1 MSMLN
6 NRLYNLLFIIS
17 FVFSDSSEILSD
29 FNTNFDWVLVEEK
42 NNMKIFEYNNPS
54 CDCLYSKIEQPVN
67 HNEKDI
73 LNVISSIDKY
83 NIVIKNKSLNTELID
98 IENDTIYAYQIIKNS
113 VPFIRDRQYVF
124 KMYYINENHLEWM
137 IVDENSSYLIP
148 YLNDDVRTLN
158 LGAGSWSFRYENS
171 KKILI
176 NKIYVDD
183 GVNLPWI
190 FINKLK
196 RNHVVQIFNDVLD
209 SIKET
214 KGE

>member
-1 MSMLN
+1 MLN

-196 RNHVVQIFNDVLD
+196 RDHVVQIFNDVLD

>member
-1 MSMLN
+1 MNMH
-6 NRLYNLLFIIS
+6 RVYNLLFIIS
-17 FVFSDSSEILSD
+17 FVFSNSSEILSD

-67 HNEKDI
+67 YNEKDI

-98 IENDTIYAYQIIKNS
+98 IANDTIYAYQIIKNS
-113 VPFIRDRQYVF
+113 IPFIRDRQYVF

-148 YLNDDVRTLN
+148 YLNDDIRTLN

-196 RNHVVQIFNDVLD
+196 RDHVVQIFNDVLD

>member
-42 NNMKIFEYNNPS
+42 KNMKIFEYNNPS

-196 RNHVVQIFNDVLD
+196 RDHVVQIFNDVLD

>member
-1 MSMLN
+1 MNMH
-6 NRLYNLLFIIS
+6 RVYNLLFIIS
-17 FVFSDSSEILSD
+17 FVFSNSSEILSD

-67 HNEKDI
+67 YNEKDI

-98 IENDTIYAYQIIKNS
+98 IEDDTIYAYQIIKNS
-113 VPFIRDRQYVF
+113 IPFIRDRQYVF

-148 YLNDDVRTLN
+148 YLNDDIRTLN

-196 RNHVVQIFNDVLD
+196 RDHVVQIFNDVLD

>member
-158 LGAGSWSFRYENS
+158 LGAGTWSFRYENS

-196 RNHVVQIFNDVLD
+196 RDHVVQIFNDVLD

>member
-1 MSMLN
+1 MNMH
-6 NRLYNLLFIIS
+6 RVYNLLFIIS

-113 VPFIRDRQYVF
+113 IPFIRDRQYVF

-196 RNHVVQIFNDVLD
+196 RDHVVQIFNDVLD

>member
-1 MSMLN
+1 MNMH
-6 NRLYNLLFIIS
+6 RVYNLLFIIS
-17 FVFSDSSEILSD
+17 FVFSNSSEILSD

-67 HNEKDI
+67 YNEKDI

-98 IENDTIYAYQIIKNS
+98 IEDDTIYAYQIIKNS
-113 VPFIRDRQYVF
+113 IPFIRDRQYVF
-124 KMYYINENHLEWM
+124 KMYFINENHLEWM

-148 YLNDDVRTLN
+148 YLNDDIRTLN

-196 RNHVVQIFNDVLD
+196 RDHVVQIFNDVLD

>member
-29 FNTNFDWVLVEEK
+29 FNTNLDWVLVEEK

-196 RNHVVQIFNDVLD
+196 RDHVVQIFNDVLD

>member
-196 RNHVVQIFNDVLD
+196 RDHVVQIFNDVLD

>member
-1 MSMLN
+1 MNMH
-6 NRLYNLLFIIS
+6 RVYNLLFIIS
-17 FVFSDSSEILSD
+17 FVFSNSSEILSD

-67 HNEKDI
+67 YNEKDI

-98 IENDTIYAYQIIKNS
+98 IEDDTIYAYQIIKNS
-113 VPFIRDRQYVF
+113 IPFIRDRQYVF

-137 IVDENSSYLIP
+137 IVDENSRYLIP
-148 YLNDDVRTLN
+148 YLNDDIRTLN

-196 RNHVVQIFNDVLD
+196 RDHVVQIFNDVLD